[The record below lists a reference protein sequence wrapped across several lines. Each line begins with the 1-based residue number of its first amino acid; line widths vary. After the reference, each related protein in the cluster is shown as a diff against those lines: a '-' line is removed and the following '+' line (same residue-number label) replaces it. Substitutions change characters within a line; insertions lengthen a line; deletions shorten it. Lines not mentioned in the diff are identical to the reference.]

1 MSRLRVALFGSPT
14 FALPT
19 LEALHANH
27 DLVLVVS
34 QPDKPAGRGMTVRP
48 PPTAARARELGIELW
63 QPTKLKRD
71 ADFLA
76 RLAEAELDVGVTA
89 AYGRILP
96 AAVFEA
102 PRHGVLN
109 VHASLLPKY
118 RGAAP
123 IQWALIDGAKETGVS
138 IMQTEAGLDTGP
150 VRLQRRVAIQPHE
163 TAPQL
168 MDRLAV
174 VGAEALSEALE
185 LLAAD
190 ALPSRPQDD
199 AAATLAPLLTAED
212 GHVRWGDTANAIYDR
227 FRGVAAWPGTSFVHD
242 GKRVKVLVM
251 EPVDGAD
258 PRSSVP
264 AATEPGTVL
273 DIAGQG
279 VAVATGRGALRL
291 QLVKPPG
298 GREMG
303 AFEWA
308 NGRRL
313 AVGERLG

>member
-1 MSRLRVALFGSPT
+1 PTTLRSDESCLS
-14 FALPT
+14 
-19 LEALHANH
+19 
-27 DLVLVVS
+27 
-34 QPDKPAGRGMTVRP
+34 
-48 PPTAARARELGIELW
+48 
-63 QPTKLKRD
+63 
-71 ADFLA
+71 
-76 RLAEAELDVGVTA
+76 RLAELTPDVGVTA

-96 AAVFEA
+96 PRLLDI

-174 VGAEALSEALE
+174 VGAEALSEVLE

-212 GHVRWGDTANAIYDR
+212 GHVRWGDTANAISDR

-242 GKRVKVLVM
+242 GKRVKVLAM

-298 GREMG
+298 GR
-303 AFEWA
+303 
-308 NGRRL
+308 
-313 AVGERLG
+313 